1 MKRLLVVSL
10 VLFSSFAFADEESF
24 PWLNSLDAGEGV
36 RASGSLLVGLPYG
49 LHALE
54 SEEPDA
60 SELFVAVH
68 GWRSEGYEWVYP
80 LQTIDNDRRHMYF
93 FNWDTSDNRCQ
104 LAVVEE
110 IKTSIQKELLGQ
122 SGYSSVSVIGH
133 SLGGVVVA
141 QLADAWEADLPL
153 TIHTVAA
160 PLLALTGD
168 VNEECPTQ
176 LPQTQRENVR
186 FIQWRTRFELDNA
199 FNRMNYNPMVVEIP
213 NSIVVELPE
222 TYRERRLGHNWSISY
237 VAEQI
242 ADTDAE

>member
-1 MKRLLVVSL
+1 MKHLLVLNL
-10 VLFSSFAFADEESF
+10 VLFSCCTLANEDSF

-54 SEEPDA
+54 PEEPDGN
-60 SELFVAVH
+60 ELFLAVH

-104 LAVVEE
+104 LDVVDE
-110 IKTSIQKELLGQ
+110 IKTSIQRELVDH
-122 SGYSSVSVIGH
+122 SGYTSVSVIGH
-133 SLGGVVVA
+133 SLGGLVVA
-141 QLADAWEADLPL
+141 QLADVWDADLPL

-160 PLLALTGD
+160 PLLALTRD
-168 VNEECPTQ
+168 VNEECPSQ
-176 LPQTQRENVR
+176 LPQSERENVR

-199 FNRMNYNPMVVEIP
+199 FNRMDYNPMVVEIP

-242 ADTDAE
+242 ADGDSE

>member
-1 MKRLLVVSL
+1 MKRLVAVSL
-10 VLFSSFAFADEESF
+10 VLFSCGTFADEESF

-36 RASGSLLVGLPYG
+36 RTSGSLLVGLPFG

-54 SEEPDA
+54 PEEPDA
-60 SELFVAVH
+60 SELFVGVH

-80 LQTIDNDRRHMYF
+80 LQTINDDGRHMFF
-93 FNWDTSDNRCQ
+93 FNWDTNNRRCQ
-104 LAVVEE
+104 LEVVEE
-110 IKTSIQKELLGQ
+110 IKTAILNELVDQ
-122 SGYSSVSVIGH
+122 SGYTSVSVIGH

-141 QLADAWEADLPL
+141 QLADTWDADLPL
-153 TIHTVAA
+153 TIHTVAS
-160 PLLALTGD
+160 PLKALTGD
-168 VNEECPTQ
+168 FNEECPSQ
-176 LPQTQRENVR
+176 LPQTQRENIR

-199 FNRMNYNPMVVEIP
+199 FNQMDHNPMIVEIP

-242 ADTDAE
+242 ADADLE